1 MKHPWAKAHVPVMNE
16 VGCLVAGAEPVC
28 ILPLPVPVPQAVMQA
43 SSDLMLSHE
52 PTDPHASLDPTL
64 PDMAS
69 MVEYPAACPT
79 LDAASQHAVSSVT
92 HGSVAHLG
100 LPDLRTWE
108 PLVHVELWH
117 VGRAAQHAISSV
129 THGSVAHL
137 GLPALRTWELLVHV
151 ELWHVGRAAQH
162 AISSV
167 THGSVA
173 HLGLPDLRTWV
184 LLVHVELWH
193 VGRAAQHA
201 ISSVTHGSVAHL
213 GLPALRTWELL
224 VHVEL
229 WHVGLLVAL
238 HTIVYDTAAV
248 PVMRYSPSSSVCV
261 VQ

>member
-1 MKHPWAKAHVPVMNE
+1 
-16 VGCLVAGAEPVC
+16 
-28 ILPLPVPVPQAVMQA
+28 
-43 SSDLMLSHE
+43 MLSHE

-151 ELWHVGRAAQH
+151 ELWHVG
-162 AISSV
+162 
-167 THGSVA
+167 
-173 HLGLPDLRTWV
+173 
-184 LLVHVELWH
+184 
-193 VGRAAQHA
+193 
-201 ISSVTHGSVAHL
+201 
-213 GLPALRTWELL
+213 
-224 VHVEL
+224 
-229 WHVGLLVAL
+229 LLVAL